1 MQWGFLDV
9 TCSGVAS
16 RDGWDAFTTVGYW
29 ANLQGH
35 GRSHPTR
42 VVMQVCWEH
51 ERVQS
56 YSIGWVCG
64 AFGKDLGLEDM
75 EFSPTVP
82 LPIRPPWLIV
92 EPIVD
97 LQILNSQLKSR
108 EEVDLCEVFYNHLN
122 DEFNGYLD
130 IYTDGSKDPQ
140 SGQTGA
146 APNMEHQRWESK

>member
-1 MQWGFLDV
+1 MKGFKVIVLDGYV
-9 TCSGVAS
+9 VLLEKTL
-16 RDGWDAFTTVGYW
+16 GWRIW
-29 ANLQGH
+29 NL
-35 GRSHPTR
+35 
-42 VVMQVCWEH
+42 
-51 ERVQS
+51 VQQP
-56 YSIGWVCG
+56 V
-64 AFGKDLGLEDM
+64 
-75 EFSPTVP
+75 
-82 LPIRPPWLIV
+82 RPPWLFV

-108 EEVDLCEVFYNHLN
+108 EGVDICEVFYNHLN